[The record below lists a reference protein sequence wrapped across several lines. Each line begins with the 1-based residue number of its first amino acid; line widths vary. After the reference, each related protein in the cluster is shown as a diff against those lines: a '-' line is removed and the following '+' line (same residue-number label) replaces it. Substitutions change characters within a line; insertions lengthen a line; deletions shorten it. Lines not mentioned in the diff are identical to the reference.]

1 MENVNLVTKWQGVK
15 AKIVKFA
22 MYLPAIVFGVL
33 LVEANLQLFSYTA
46 NHMLRYLQS
55 VPNYHI
61 NSIENLWLILHDV
74 TLIVFLSFVFY
85 FSYRKLLAK
94 FPDNLLSALLM
105 QFPMLFVC
113 FFLISPTFDFS
124 SLFAIHTSVTPLV
137 ASSSV
142 LLLYGFN
149 RLIKSKVTHLS

>member
-1 MENVNLVTKWQGVK
+1 MENAKWVTKWQGFK
-15 AKIVKFA
+15 GGIVTVA
-22 MYLPAIVFGVL
+22 RYLPAFILGLF

-55 VPNYHI
+55 VPNYHE

-94 FPDNLLSALLM
+94 FPDNLLSTSLM

-113 FFLISPTFDFS
+113 FLLISPTFDFS
-124 SLFAIHTSVTPLV
+124 TLLASHTSVTPLV
-137 ASSSV
+137 ASTSV
-142 LLLYGFN
+142 LLLYGLN
-149 RLIKSKVTHLS
+149 RLMKRKETR